1 MERDESTKKPHV
13 TEGSHERGRP
23 TTMSSNSTKD
33 IDEITDDGEPEP
45 NVSVDGSDDGHD
57 EEGGEEENNADAS
70 PSEADIEEES
80 FGDDDDDSEPE
91 PDVEMS
97 FDDGADEEPK
107 TEQEP
112 NDKAQDEDEDEVK
125 EPAKVNTDDDIV
137 VEGESAKA
145 DQITEKIDKLKIDTS
160 INNGEERDG
169 VMNKGCDVTTP
180 PSSGATKTVNWTN
193 DTKEAAATTPTPK
206 SKKPM
211 SQKKKPAL
219 KDPSLIVTDPADRAI
234 KMRNPYPQPTLAPPS
249 RSPEGIIAEHTLP
262 TPKIDPPN
270 IVPNDQLLALIDAA
284 QSPSMARR
292 ANAIGALRV
301 LASSSADGKK
311 TMPIKLVRTIVVL
324 DALTNAA
331 NHTPI
336 LDKSQGIGRDEYNTA
351 LDARTR
357 SVSLMLLLCQPKENR
372 LRACHHPGLLDA
384 LVKVMEEDA
393 SEARMLASAVVATCA
408 KTKENRQM
416 MAKTPRLITVLS
428 KLLKGEFNYP
438 KDDQGG
444 SDAKADDKIVAGEGG
459 VERLLSMDYEEME
472 QLKEGLKGKRK
483 GRGKYRR
490 RADTEDDYDD
500 EDDDSSSSSHSG
512 LSSNSDYGTFD
523 ESDEDFSSQDE
534 GRGPRDAR
542 RPLKNVIAS
551 DNNGSSNG
559 MREQNLGKY
568 EEFLAKSTMSAC
580 AALLHLSK
588 HCPVSPILCEH
599 EIFVENTLVVGEKFN
614 DPIHTRC
621 LELICMVTRFPGN
634 NAALARRDGVIDT
647 LLRCAKS
654 KTDEDRNW
662 SLLSLQNLTSEAHN
676 KIPMSEASIL
686 KQLRVSSLRHD
697 NTTEQIAALSAFV
710 NISTEP
716 GTVVPLSS
724 APNVVA
730 TLITLAHSSESSK
743 EVCDLACGCLTN
755 MGLWLQNLASTGT
768 VPEGMPNVPLPTHTS
783 SGWRRWENAE

>member
-1 MERDESTKKPHV
+1 MI
-13 TEGSHERGRP
+13 G
-23 TTMSSNSTKD
+23 
-33 IDEITDDGEPEP
+33 DDEPEP
-45 NVSVDGSDDGHD
+45 NVSFDGSDDGYD
-57 EEGGEEENNADAS
+57 EEGGEEKNNADAS

-97 FDDGADEEPK
+97 FEDGAGEEPKAEQESNEKAQNEDEEP
-107 TEQEP
+107 
-112 NDKAQDEDEDEVK
+112 
-125 EPAKVNTDDDIV
+125 AKGNTDDDIV

-145 DQITEKIDKLKIDTS
+145 DQISEKIDELKIDTS
-160 INNGEERDG
+160 INNSEERDD
-169 VMNKGCDVTTP
+169 VMNEGCDDTTP
-180 PSSGATKTVNWTN
+180 PSSGAAKTVNWTD
-193 DTKEAAATTPTPK
+193 DTKEAVATTK
-206 SKKPM
+206 SKKSM
-211 SQKKKPAL
+211 GRKKKQLAL
-219 KDPSLIVTDPADRAI
+219 KDPSLIITDPADRTI

-249 RSPEGIIAEHTLP
+249 RSPEEIIAEHTLP

-284 QSPSMARR
+284 QSPSLARR

-311 TMPIKLVRTIVVL
+311 TMPIKLVRTIIVL
-324 DALTNAA
+324 DALTSAA

-372 LRACHHPGLLDA
+372 LRVCYHPGLLDA
-384 LVKVMEEDA
+384 LVKVMEEDT

-416 MAKTPRLITVLS
+416 MAKTSRLITVLS

-438 KDDQGG
+438 KDDEGG

-472 QLKEGLKGKRK
+472 QLKEGLKKKRK
-483 GRGKYRR
+483 GRGKHRK

-500 EDDDSSSSSHSG
+500 EDDDDSASSSHSG

-523 ESDEDFSSQDE
+523 ESDEDFSSDDE
-534 GRGPRDAR
+534 GRGPRGAG
-542 RPLKNVIAS
+542 RPLKNIIAS
-551 DNNGSSNG
+551 DNNGSGNG

-568 EEFLAKSTMSAC
+568 EEFLAKSRMSAC

-621 LELICMVTRFPGN
+621 LELICMVTRFPAN

-662 SLLSLQNLTSEAHN
+662 SLLSLQNLTSEASN
-676 KIPMSEASIL
+676 KIPMAEASIL
-686 KQLRVSSLRHD
+686 KQLRVSSLRYD
-697 NTTEQIAALSAFV
+697 NTTEQIASLSAFV

-716 GTVVPLSS
+716 GTIVPLSS

>member
-1 MERDESTKKPHV
+1 
-13 TEGSHERGRP
+13 
-23 TTMSSNSTKD
+23 MSSNSRKETD
-33 IDEITDDGEPEP
+33 EMIDDCEPEQP
-45 NVSVDGSDDGHD
+45 NVSFDGSDGRHG
-57 EEGGEEENNADAS
+57 EEGGEEKNNSDAS
-70 PSEADIEEES
+70 PSDASPSDADIEEDGDDETTTPNDDS
-80 FGDDDDDSEPE
+80 DDDDDDNSEPE
-91 PDVEMS
+91 PDVDMS
-97 FDDGADEEPK
+97 FEDGPGEEFK
-107 TEQEP
+107 AEQEP
-112 NDKAQDEDEDEVK
+112 NEEAQEEDEESPKD
-125 EPAKVNTDDDIV
+125 NTDDDIV
-137 VEGESAKA
+137 VEDESVEA
-145 DQITEKIDKLKIDTS
+145 DQIAEKIDELKIDTS
-160 INNGEERDG
+160 IHKSEETVG
-169 VMNKGCDVTTP
+169 VTNMGSDDTTP
-180 PSSGATKTVNWTN
+180 PSSGAAKTVNWTN
-193 DTKEAAATTPTPK
+193 DTKEAAATVPTPK
-206 SKKPM
+206 SKKSPKSM

-219 KDPSLIVTDPADRAI
+219 RDPSLIVTDPADRTI

-249 RSPEGIIAEHTLP
+249 RSPEEIIAEHTLP

-270 IVPNDQLLALIDAA
+270 IVPTDQLLALIDAA
-284 QSPSMARR
+284 QSPSLARR

-336 LDKSQGIGRDEYNTA
+336 VDKSQGIGRDEYNTA

-357 SVSLMLLLCQPKENR
+357 SVSLMLLLSQPKENR
-372 LRACHHPGLLDA
+372 LRVCYHPGLLDA
-384 LVKVMEEDA
+384 LVKVMEEDT

-428 KLLKGEFNYP
+428 KLLKGEFNHP

-444 SDAKADDKIVAGEGG
+444 SDAKRDDKIVAGEGG

-472 QLKEGLKGKRK
+472 QLKEDLKGKRK
-483 GRGKYRR
+483 GRGKHRR

-500 EDDDSSSSSHSG
+500 EDDDDSASSSSHSG

-523 ESDEDFSSQDE
+523 ESDEDFSSDDE
-534 GRGPRDAR
+534 GRGPRDAG

-551 DNNGSSNG
+551 DINGSGNG

-568 EEFLAKSTMSAC
+568 EEFLAKSRMSAC

-662 SLLSLQNLTSEAHN
+662 SLLSLQNLTSEASN
-676 KIPMSEASIL
+676 KIPMAASAIL
-686 KQLRVSSLRHD
+686 KQLRVSSLRYD
-697 NTTEQIAALSAFV
+697 NMTEQIAALSAFV

-768 VPEGMPNVPLPTHTS
+768 VPDGMPNVPLPTHTS

>member
-1 MERDESTKKPHV
+1 MI
-13 TEGSHERGRP
+13 G
-23 TTMSSNSTKD
+23 
-33 IDEITDDGEPEP
+33 DDEPEP
-45 NVSVDGSDDGHD
+45 NVSFDGSDDGHD
-57 EEGGEEENNADAS
+57 EEGGEEKNNADAS

-97 FDDGADEEPK
+97 FEDGAGEEPK
-107 TEQEP
+107 AEQES
-112 NDKAQDEDEDEVK
+112 NEKAQNNEDE

-145 DQITEKIDKLKIDTS
+145 DQITEKIDELKIDTS
-160 INNGEERDG
+160 ITNSEERDG
-169 VMNKGCDVTTP
+169 VMNKGSDDTTP
-180 PSSGATKTVNWTN
+180 PSSGAAKTVNWTN
-193 DTKEAAATTPTPK
+193 DTKEAAATTK
-206 SKKPM
+206 SKKSPKSM
-211 SQKKKPAL
+211 GRKKKLAL
-219 KDPSLIVTDPADRAI
+219 KDPSLIVTDPADRTI

-249 RSPEGIIAEHTLP
+249 RSPEEIIAEHTLP

-284 QSPSMARR
+284 QSPSLARR

-372 LRACHHPGLLDA
+372 LRVCYHPGLLDA
-384 LVKVMEEDA
+384 LVKVMEEDT

-428 KLLKGEFNYP
+428 KLLKGEFNRP
-438 KDDQGG
+438 KDDEGG
-444 SDAKADDKIVAGEGG
+444 SDARADDKIVAGEEG

-483 GRGKYRR
+483 GRGKHRK
-490 RADTEDDYDD
+490 RADIEDDYDD
-500 EDDDSSSSSHSG
+500 EDADNSASSSHSG

-523 ESDEDFSSQDE
+523 ESDEDFSSDDE
-534 GRGPRDAR
+534 GRGPRDAG

-551 DNNGSSNG
+551 DNNGSGNG

-568 EEFLAKSTMSAC
+568 EEFLAKSRLSAC

-621 LELICMVTRFPGN
+621 LELICMVTRFPTN

-662 SLLSLQNLTSEAHN
+662 SLLSLQNLTSEASN
-676 KIPMSEASIL
+676 KIPMAEASIL
-686 KQLRVSSLRHD
+686 KQLRVSSLRYD
-697 NTTEQIAALSAFV
+697 NTTEQIASLSAFV

-716 GTVVPLSS
+716 GTIVPLSS

-768 VPEGMPNVPLPTHTS
+768 VPEGMLNVPLPTHTS